1 MVESYAKQMDTKPVK
16 LIASSKEI
24 DRKLT
29 NLLDNYGIGAVAE
42 VVCICTGFSIRT
54 IIYNM
59 ILNNTSV
66 DNKTCLLYRMQ
77 RLLEK
82 KK

>member
-1 MVESYAKQMDTKPVK
+1 MDQSTVK
-16 LIASSKEI
+16 LKPSSKEI

-29 NLLDNYGIGAVAE
+29 NLLDSYGIGAVAE

-54 IIYNM
+54 IIYNLIM
-59 ILNNTSV
+59 HNTSV
-66 DNKTCLLYRMQ
+66 DDKTCLLYRMQ
-77 RLLEK
+77 KLLEK